1 MQTKVYKKMS
11 KDRIKRGSGARRV
24 FKVGSQE
31 AITAK
36 TKEDYNKINFKDK
49 AVDRFNAMTAKKDSP
64 AGRRRKAAT
73 PFSNISGL
81 GGFGRIPQLG
91 YKPSYKKKS

>member
-1 MQTKVYKKMS
+1 MQTKVYKKMG
-11 KDRIKRGSGARRV
+11 KGRIKRGSGTRRV

-36 TKEDYNKINFKDK
+36 TKEDYAKINFKNK
-49 AVDRFNAMTAKKDSP
+49 AIDRFNAMTAKKDSP
-64 AGRRRKAAT
+64 AGRKRRAAT

-81 GGFGRIPQLG
+81 GGFGRIPQLA
-91 YKPSYKKKS
+91 YKKKS